1 MKKVTLSKFIS
12 NLKEFKDNP
21 MKVYKPIIVE
31 VIYAVLW
38 QMAKHQIL
46 DTGQGRYLIISK
58 FAEKYGIPYEDLNSA
73 YYNYWHNTEL
83 ENRKWGNNTS
93 NSDLKEA
100 TYKDKYKLNIYIR
113 DDGVYSQ
120 EYANM
125 DGVFNG
131 KHYPSDKPTESP
143 TNRDNSPFR
152 PRHITYVSDM
162 FNSGN
167 YGSIE
172 KLNIS
177 KLVNDLSVY
186 IEKQLFK

>member
-31 VIYAVLW
+31 VVYAVLW
-38 QMAKHQIL
+38 QMAKHQIT
-46 DTGQGRYLIISK
+46 DTAQSRASIIKK
-58 FAEKYGIPYEDLNSA
+58 FAEKYGFNAS
-73 YYNYWHNTEL
+73 EL
-83 ENRKWGNNTS
+83 DEEYHWWEAKYKEHREWNLEK
-93 NSDLKEA
+93 SDLIETVDNKN
-100 TYKDKYKLNIYIR
+100 YKLTINSKEDPVYWQEV
-113 DDGVYSQ
+113 DGMTASEFHAKYS
-120 EYANM
+120 
-125 DGVFNG
+125 G
-131 KHYPSDKPTESP
+131 
-143 TNRDNSPFR
+143 RDNSPFR